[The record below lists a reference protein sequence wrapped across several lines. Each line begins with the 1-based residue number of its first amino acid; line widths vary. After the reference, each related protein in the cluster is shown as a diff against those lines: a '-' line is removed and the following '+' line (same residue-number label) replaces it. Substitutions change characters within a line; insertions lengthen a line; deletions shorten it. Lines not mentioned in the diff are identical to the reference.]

1 MIIKIIIIIGKVLS
15 SEDSCEGGL
24 MRDSRTFQETPGPS
38 SPEIQAL
45 LSCLS
50 SWDVHRVDGAG
61 TGALH
66 LLSHGHSNLM
76 VF

>member
-1 MIIKIIIIIGKVLS
+1 
-15 SEDSCEGGL
+15 
-24 MRDSRTFQETPGPS
+24 MRDSRTFQKTPGPS
-38 SPEIQAL
+38 NPEIQAL

-50 SWDVHRVDGAG
+50 SWDVHRVGGAG

-76 VF
+76 VS